1 MTGRFASRYATVR
14 VLPAAAPASRRAAT
28 APARRTAGPL
38 GHPGPRPRP
47 VRRRLRVRWGRLV
60 AFVLGAYLATGLVA
74 QQVAYWQARQE
85 LRALQA
91 EVQRVAEE
99 NRALRERIQFV
110 RGDAYI
116 DAAARERLG
125 LVRPGETVIQIVE
138 PGEAGEQQ

>member
-1 MTGRFASRYATVR
+1 M
-14 VLPAAAPASRRAAT
+14 
-28 APARRTAGPL
+28 
-38 GHPGPRPRP
+38 
-47 VRRRLRVRWGRLV
+47 
-60 AFVLGAYLATGLVA
+60 
-74 QQVAYWQARQE
+74 
-85 LRALQA
+85 
-91 EVQRVAEE
+91 AEE